1 MQMTC
6 FNRPTA
12 VVHLLVHLFQSTLS
26 FLNFNSLILK
36 VCLKRM
42 FIVSLPFIITRGS
55 EMVKSKKEPELTS
68 VLLPSCVALDKFT
81 WVLRDSVLLSQN
93 RHNFYPLNRDVTNIN
108 IKRYNECKSISK
120 VLWCVLLLLINIPGI

>member
-6 FNRPTA
+6 FNRPIA
-12 VVHLLVHLFQSTLS
+12 AVHLLVHLFQSTLS
-26 FLNFNSLILK
+26 FLNFNSLILN

-68 VLLPSCVALDKFT
+68 GTTS
-81 WVLRDSVLLSQN
+81 
-93 RHNFYPLNRDVTNIN
+93 
-108 IKRYNECKSISK
+108 
-120 VLWCVLLLLINIPGI
+120 